1 MPALSCI
8 ELSKSTQNIAINL
21 VWQVLTHAVKEN
33 CFVKPTAPKD
43 MSLLSPFACF
53 ITLYIND
60 ELRGCIGTMQSDRP
74 LWENICKYSY
84 SSAFEDH
91 RFEHLTADEL
101 ADLSFQISILSPL
114 ESMVNQ
120 GEMQLLEGLEPEV
133 DGLVIKYQR
142 HNALFLPSVW
152 EALPN
157 PRDFVGKLKVKAGL
171 PEDYWHTDIKLNRF
185 HTFVIES

>member
-8 ELSKSTQNIAINL
+8 ELSTSTKNIALNL
-21 VWQVLTHAVKEN
+21 VRQVLQDAVNEN
-33 CFVKPTAPKD
+33 CYVKPAAPDD
-43 MSLLSPFACF
+43 MSLLSPYACF

-60 ELRGCIGTMQSDRP
+60 ELRGCIGTMQSERP

-91 RFEHLTADEL
+91 RFQRLTADEL

-114 ESMVNQ
+114 EPMANQ
-120 GEMQLLEGLEPEV
+120 GELQLLAELEPNS
-133 DGLVIKYQR
+133 DGLVIKYQQ

-152 EALPN
+152 QALPE
-157 PRDFVGKLKVKAGL
+157 PKDFVGKLKVKAGL
-171 PEDYWHTDIKLNRF
+171 PEDYWHADIKLQRF
-185 HTFVIES
+185 RTLVLKS